1 MKLSGTFPY
10 NIGQL
15 YNLTDLSLSSNKLIG
30 IISWNSHS
38 FNFNPNWVP
47 PFQLQELRA
56 SSCIFEPQFPIWLT
70 YQRKLVVLQIS
81 NTGIKDLFPKWFS
94 DISSSLDYLNVS
106 HNKLSGVL
114 PKSLQSIKGE
124 DPSIWDFSFNNLF
137 GPLPHFPEKLDGL
150 FLSNNMFWEFLK
162 LHELVFQ
169 QLIRRISDK
178 YSITIFWCLYIC
190 REHWTLWLTTH
201 KPMSRW

>member
-137 GPLPHFPEKLDGL
+137 GPLPPFPQKLYGL
-150 FLSNNMFWEFLK
+150 FLSNNMLSGFVPSFWTMAPKRLTY
-162 LHELVFQ
+162 LHLSSNLLAGSLQ
-169 QLIRRISDK
+169 N
-178 YSITIFWCLYIC
+178 FW
-190 REHWTLWLTTH
+190 
-201 KPMSRW
+201 